1 MSKNKLNKRIGVI
14 EPSMTIGISAK
25 AKDMCASGIDV
36 LSFSAGEPDFDTPD
50 NVKEAGIRAIKSG
63 FTKYTAA
70 GGINELKDAVVAK
83 EKNKNGLEYKRSEIC
98 ISVGAKHS
106 LYNIGAVM
114 LEEGDEVIIPAPYWV
129 TYEAIVKFTGA
140 TPVIVRTKEENNF
153 VLNREDLEKAITD
166 RTKMILL
173 NNPSN
178 PAGATYSKED
188 LQFIADLAEKHDIW
202 IISDEIY
209 EDIVFDG
216 YKPVSIATLS
226 DYAREKTLI
235 VNGTSK
241 SYSMTGW
248 RIGYTCGDEEVI
260 AAMTKLQSQSTSN
273 PASMSQLAALEALN
287 GPQDSVAMMRKKF
300 EERRDYIVGAL
311 NEIENITCVTP
322 KGAFYVF
329 PNVSRFYGKE
339 YNSKIINNS
348 MDFSMVLLE
357 EAKIAV
363 VPGVAFGDD
372 DFVRISFATD
382 METIK
387 KGMQVFKEFLA
398 SLK

>member
-1 MSKNKLNKRIGVI
+1 MSKNKLNNRIGVI

-36 LSFSAGEPDFDTPD
+36 LTFSAGEPDFDTPN
-50 NVKEAGIRAIKSG
+50 NVKEAGIKAIKDG

-70 GGINELKDAVVAK
+70 GGINELKDAVIAK
-83 EKNKNGLEYKRSEIC
+83 EKNKNGLEYRRSEVC
-98 ISVGAKHS
+98 ISAGAKHS

-153 VLNREDLEKAITD
+153 VLNREDIEKTITD
-166 RTKMILL
+166 KTKIILL

-178 PAGATYSKED
+178 PTGATYSRED
-188 LQFIADLAEKHDIW
+188 LQFISDLAEKHNIW
-202 IISDEIY
+202 IVSDEIY

-226 DYAREKTLI
+226 DYAKKRTLI

-273 PASMSQLAALEALN
+273 PTSISQLAAVEALN
-287 GPQDSVAMMRKKF
+287 GPQDSVAMMREKF
-300 EERRDYIVGAL
+300 EERRDYIVNAL
-311 NEIENITCVTP
+311 NEIEGITCVTP

-329 PNVSRFYGKE
+329 PNVSKFYGKE
-339 YNSKIINNS
+339 YNGKKIDNS
-348 MDFSMVLLE
+348 MDFAMILLE
-357 EAKIAV
+357 EARVAV
-363 VPGVAFGDD
+363 VPGIAFGED
-372 DFVRISFATD
+372 DFIRVSFATD

-387 KGMQVFKEFLA
+387 KGMHAFKEFLT